1 MVDSFV
7 RKRWHW
13 LLAGIVILYAV
24 LALGRALSTQPWNDE
39 AWYASPSL
47 SLVQHGNTGTPLLET
62 TGKFWKG
69 INQVTYWVVPLQF
82 FVQVPWIKLFGF
94 SLLIMRLHAMVWGLI
109 ALLAWGRILYNLT
122 GDMVVALT
130 TMLFIA
136 CDYQFASQMSL
147 ARMDAMALALAS
159 LAILSYLELRKRN
172 LNWAIIASQTAVVA
186 CGLTHPTAGVPA
198 FVALLFL
205 TVYLDFRRLRVAHLL
220 VAGAPYLLGAAFWGW
235 YISLAP
241 DLFRAQF
248 FGNVTDIDRLGGFA
262 HPLRA
267 IVREFGRYQGMSG
280 MLPGMHPLY
289 SIKLL
294 AVLTYFIGVAGL
306 FASAELRRLQGIRV
320 LLGLWTVYFLCMT
333 FYDNT
338 KEVKYA
344 IHIVCLYDA
353 VLAVWV
359 IQWVRRKRLHRA
371 FALACGFVYLGVSVG
386 GIAYTS
392 VVKDDYHNMYLPTA
406 AFVNRSAGPNDLILA
421 GSEFGFALGFNRNL
435 VDDEDLTFRTH
446 KRPVFIIMSNG
457 YRGFLQRDREIRPQI
472 AQYKDDLIARDYK
485 VVFSQGEYQV
495 LERKDRIAP
504 NSAGEL

>member
-172 LNWAIIASQTAVVA
+172 LNWAIFTSQLAVVA

-205 TVYLDFRRLRVAHLL
+205 TLYLDFRRIRIPQVSVA
-220 VAGAPYLLGAAFWGW
+220 VVPYLLGAAFWGW

-267 IVREFGRYQGMSG
+267 IVREVGRYMGMSG
-280 MLPGMHPLY
+280 FGPTMNPLY
-289 SIKLL
+289 RIKTI
-294 AVLTYFIGVAGL
+294 AVLTYFIAVIGL
-306 FASAELRRLQGIRV
+306 FASSEMRSQKGIRTLLV
-320 LLGLWTVYFLCMT
+320 LWSVYFLALT

-344 IHIVCLYDA
+344 IHIVAFYDA
-353 VLAVWV
+353 ILAIW
-359 IQWVRRKRLHRA
+359 IAYSLTKGTAQRLLA
-371 FALACGFVYLGVSVG
+371 AACGLAFVLVSVG
-386 GIAYTS
+386 GVAYTS
-392 VVKDDYHNMYLPTA
+392 
-406 AFVNRSAGPNDLILA
+406 
-421 GSEFGFALGFNRNL
+421 
-435 VDDEDLTFRTH
+435 
-446 KRPVFIIMSNG
+446 
-457 YRGFLQRDREIRPQI
+457 
-472 AQYKDDLIARDYK
+472 
-485 VVFSQGEYQV
+485 
-495 LERKDRIAP
+495 
-504 NSAGEL
+504 